1 MDTQNRLLQV
11 ELKLEKIEKFL
22 PDVELW
28 LRVLAEQF
36 KLNRSFILALDKKPE
51 AATTEETKINA
62 EQPVPAQATDSGP
75 VQA

>member
-1 MDTQNRLLQV
+1 MDTQNRLLQL

-51 AATTEETKINA
+51 EPKAEVPNDSKGTEVPTET
-62 EQPVPAQATDSGP
+62 PQASNP
-75 VQA
+75 

>member
-1 MDTQNRLLQV
+1 MDTQNRLLQL
-11 ELKLEKIEKFL
+11 ELKMEKIEKFL

-51 AATTEETKINA
+51 PAKEEIKTDA
-62 EQPVPAQATDSGP
+62 EQQP
-75 VQA
+75 VQAQPTGSNTVQA